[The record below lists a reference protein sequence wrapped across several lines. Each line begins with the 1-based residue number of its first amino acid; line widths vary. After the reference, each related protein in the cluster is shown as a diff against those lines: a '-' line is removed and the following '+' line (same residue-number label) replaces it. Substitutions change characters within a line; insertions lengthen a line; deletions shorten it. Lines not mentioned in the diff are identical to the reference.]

1 MNPPR
6 RRPPEGGIPE
16 RPAIM
21 QQWEYQVIHLNVD
34 SSGPGRDTPPSP
46 SAGAPTTLPPFTKTY
61 LEQEFPAHYGPQQ
74 PPGSSTPSP
83 IQQPHHPAV
92 QLQGF
97 INSHGRKGWE
107 LLGIFPLGSLL
118 MMIFRRPLPPQADVP
133 GPLSA
138 ADAAAPGAAAQEAPA
153 GEVPAAPFLTTI
165 LERLD
170 ALERRL
176 PPVPSAPPAPRKVRP
191 SSRPGQP
198 STSGQGDRQAHAP
211 WILGQERL
219 NALLDHPPCSTA
231 AAARSLGFRSAA
243 SLLNQASRHG
253 YPIGLVWIG
262 PNGKAA
268 VYQGS
273 APNQRGGRDLRLWL
287 VVERDRLPE
296 APA

>member
-1 MNPPR
+1 
-6 RRPPEGGIPE
+6 
-16 RPAIM
+16 M

-34 SSGPGRDTPPSP
+34 SSGPGRDTPPPSP
-46 SAGAPTTLPPFTKTY
+46 STEAPTTLPPFTKTY

-118 MMIFRRPLPPQADVP
+118 MMIFRRPLAPQADVA
-133 GPLSA
+133 GPVSA
-138 ADAAAPGAAAQEAPA
+138 VDASAPAASAQEAPA
-153 GEVPAAPFLTTI
+153 GEVPAAPFLKTL
-165 LERLD
+165 LERLA

-176 PPVPSAPPAPRKVRP
+176 PPAPCASHAPRKARQA
-191 SSRPGQP
+191 SSPGPP
-198 STSGQGDRQAHAP
+198 STSGQRDRQANAP
-211 WILGQERL
+211 WILGQEGL

-243 SLLNQASRHG
+243 SLLNQASKHG

-287 VVERDRLPE
+287 VVERDRLPV